1 MTPYLPWAPEPG
13 DGLRL
18 FCFHHAGGAASA
30 YAGWRDALGP
40 GVSVLPVQLPGREAR
55 VREPRFTDIE
65 PLVRDL
71 DTHLD
76 RYLRPPYAVYG
87 HSMGALVAYALTR
100 ARVARGR
107 PAPRCLA
114 VGGYPAPHL
123 PTALAG
129 AVDLPD
135 ADLAG
140 LLAEL
145 GGMSPALRDHPA
157 WLTAAVALAR
167 DDLRAC
173 LSYRYPG
180 GDPLPVPIHVF
191 TGAADP
197 IVRVADAAAWDGH
210 TTAACRQHTVPGGHL
225 FHRQAPPFLLN
236 RLAELLTPSAT
247 SVALGR
253 A

>member
-1 MTPYLPWAPEPG
+1 MTAYLPWAPEPG

-30 YAGWRDALGP
+30 YAGWRGALGP
-40 GVSVLPVQLPGREAR
+40 DVCVLPVQLPGREAR
-55 VREPRFTDIE
+55 VREPRFTTLD
-65 PLVRDL
+65 PLARDL
-71 DTHLD
+71 DAHLD
-76 RYLRPPYAVYG
+76 RHMRPPYAVYG
-87 HSMGALVAYALTR
+87 HSMGALVAYALIR
-100 ARVARGR
+100 ARIARGR
-107 PAPRCLA
+107 PAPRLLM

-135 ADLAG
+135 TQLAT
-140 LLAEL
+140 LLADL

-157 WLTAAVALAR
+157 WLAAAVALAR

-173 LSYRYPG
+173 LSYRYRG

-191 TGAADP
+191 TGTADP
-197 IVRVADAAAWDGH
+197 IVSAADAAAWDGH
-210 TTAACRQHTVPGGHL
+210 TTAACRRHTVPGGHL
-225 FHRQAPPFLLN
+225 FHRDAPRLLLD
-236 RLAELLTPSAT
+236 RITDVLTPSAM